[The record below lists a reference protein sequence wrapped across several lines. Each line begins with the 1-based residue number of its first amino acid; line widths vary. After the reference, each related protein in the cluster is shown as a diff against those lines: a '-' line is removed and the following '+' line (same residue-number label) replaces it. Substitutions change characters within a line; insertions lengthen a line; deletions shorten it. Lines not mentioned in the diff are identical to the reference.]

1 MIPSAAFTSFDADT
15 LCLCLYIIVCV
26 SSQVFLIII
35 RPLKE
40 DLRNNIKTFWVVAHV
55 MHLQVICLLGAAG
68 GNLKGPVDR
77 ILGSCLKAMLKYLVF
92 DVDFDFDGR
101 LDQY

>member
-1 MIPSAAFTSFDADT
+1 M
-15 LCLCLYIIVCV
+15 
-26 SSQVFLIII
+26 II

-40 DLRNNIKTFWVVAHV
+40 DLRNNIKTFWVVVHV

-68 GNLKGPVDR
+68 GNLKGPIDR
-77 ILGSCLKAMLKYLVF
+77 LLGSCLKAMLKYLVF

-101 LDQY
+101 LDEYQFNSPYQDLIYHRLTPQLL